1 MADAELQAELAS
13 LVGSLAEHARAA
25 LLRGEQWAVAG
36 AVSGAGAVRR
46 AAAGG
51 GAGGA
56 RAASTAGAGRGAS
69 PPAPVAALSGA
80 QSARVDPPPMA
91 RPELARSSA
100 ALVAVR
106 DALGDC
112 QRCGLHKGRQQLV
125 FGVGHSQADLMFV
138 GEAPG
143 RDEDLQG
150 EPFVGK
156 AGQLLTRMIEAM
168 GLRREEVYICNIIKC
183 RPPNNRDPE
192 PDEVAS
198 CEPFLRQQIEAIA
211 PRLIVALGNFAAR
224 TLLRSELGI
233 TRLRGSFHRYQGIPL
248 MPTFHPAYLLRNPE
262 AKRPA
267 WSDLQAVMA
276 EMDRLGLARRREATP
291 SA

>member
-1 MADAELQAELAS
+1 MADAELHQELAR
-13 LVGSLAEHARAA
+13 LVGALAEHARAEV
-25 LLRGEQWAVAG
+25 LRGEQWAVAG
-36 AVSGAGAVRR
+36 AVTGRGPALRAGTRGP
-46 AAAGG
+46 AARG
-51 GAGGA
+51 GAGPSGAAARPPSADVSPA
-56 RAASTAGAGRGAS
+56 RAADGAPRADAA
-69 PPAPVAALSGA
+69 PP
-80 QSARVDPPPMA
+80 A
-91 RPELARSSA
+91 RPEHGVSQA
-100 ALVAVR
+100 ALLAVR
-106 DALGDC
+106 EALGDC
-112 QRCGLHKGRQQLV
+112 QRCGLHAERKQIV
-125 FGVGHSQADLMFV
+125 FGVGSAQAELMFV

-168 GLRREEVYICNIIKC
+168 GLRRDEVYICNIIKC

-233 TRLRGSFHRYQGIPL
+233 TRLRGAFHRYQGIPL

-276 EMDRLGLARRREATP
+276 EMDRLGLPRRREGADP
-291 SA
+291 V